1 MNNRPSATISS
12 ISDALTV
19 PKSGRSIGAR
29 LVGMF
34 GVGAV
39 VVLAVIGSAGL
50 FVLRSTMGGDEDARI
65 VNAASLSKQLVDRVL
80 AERVRQVDLIAS
92 APQVIFASKKGAA
105 ESRRLNLPAQLGN
118 TLRAEVMA
126 GIEERFK
133 STRSLQVDSASLTYL
148 KGLLPKLDIAE
159 VMLTDQY
166 GYNAVTTSPSSD
178 FVQSDEGWWLAAWN
192 GGSSS
197 AQAT

>member
-12 ISDALTV
+12 ISDALPV
-19 PKSGRSIGAR
+19 SKSGRSIGAH

-34 GVGAV
+34 GIGAV
-39 VVLAVIGSAGL
+39 VVLALIGTAGL
-50 FVLRSTMGGDEDARI
+50 LALRNTMAGDEDARI

-92 APQVIFASKKGAA
+92 APQVIVASRKGAA

-126 GIEERFK
+126 GIEER
-133 STRSLQVDSASLTYL
+133 
-148 KGLLPKLDIAE
+148 LDR
-159 VMLTDQY
+159 
-166 GYNAVTTSPSSD
+166 
-178 FVQSDEGWWLAAWN
+178 
-192 GGSSS
+192 
-197 AQAT
+197 